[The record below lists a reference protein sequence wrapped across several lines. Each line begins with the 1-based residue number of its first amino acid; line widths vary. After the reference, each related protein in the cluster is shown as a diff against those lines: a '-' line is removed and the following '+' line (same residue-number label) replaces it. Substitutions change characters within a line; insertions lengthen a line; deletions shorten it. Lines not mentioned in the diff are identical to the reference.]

1 MKNENYSP
9 LMRLRLDKRVER
21 QPGDRVEL
29 YGPGIPVLE
38 RDGHIV
44 GILGAGGWE
53 VPMMMCP
60 IRKDGE
66 D

>member
-1 MKNENYSP
+1 MDEVK
-9 LMRLRLDKRVER
+9 R

-44 GILGAGGWE
+44 AILGEHGWE
-53 VPMMMCP
+53 SPQMMCP
-60 IRKDGE
+60 LKGDSDAINVGDE
-66 D
+66 